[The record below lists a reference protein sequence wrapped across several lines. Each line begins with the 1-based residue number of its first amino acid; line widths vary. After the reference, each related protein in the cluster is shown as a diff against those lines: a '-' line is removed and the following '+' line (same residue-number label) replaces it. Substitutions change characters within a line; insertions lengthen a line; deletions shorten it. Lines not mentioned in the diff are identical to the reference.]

1 MCKRRTTTNK
11 ALAEYKD
18 LLSVSDL
25 AEIFE
30 TTENTIY
37 KEIQRG
43 KFGNPIKI
51 GRKYKIPKTLVR
63 EKYFK
68 GSDTNV

>member
-1 MCKRRTTTNK
+1 MTQDTTKNGSI
-11 ALAEYKD
+11 LDNYRD
-18 LLSVSDL
+18 LLSVNDL

-51 GRKYKIPKTLVR
+51 GRKYKIPKIFIT
-63 EKYFK
+63 EMFFK
-68 GSDTNV
+68 VSQ

>member
-1 MCKRRTTTNK
+1 MKTDILTSYR
-11 ALAEYKD
+11 D

-25 AEIFE
+25 SEIFD
-30 TTENTIY
+30 TTKNTIY

-51 GRKYKIPKTLVR
+51 GRKYKIPK
-63 EKYFK
+63 KYVYDKFFK
-68 GSDTNV
+68 G